1 MGLKKGGVI
10 LARRKWRVD
19 SAWSRGNVKQM
30 WFPAEILKIRPGATD
45 EKDSY
50 DVITSYTALCIV
62 WDQEIIIIIN
72 IIVTMV
78 IIDVFHAYLCV

>member
-1 MGLKKGGVI
+1 MKKGGVI

-19 SAWSRGNVKQM
+19 SAWSRGNVKQT

-50 DVITSYTALCIV
+50 DVSTARLLCG
-62 WDQEIIIIIN
+62 
-72 IIVTMV
+72 
-78 IIDVFHAYLCV
+78 

>member
-1 MGLKKGGVI
+1 M
-10 LARRKWRVD
+10 ARRKWRVD

-50 DVITSYTALCIV
+50 DVSTTCTIACIV
-62 WDQEIIIIIN
+62 LLDCAS
-72 IIVTMV
+72 
-78 IIDVFHAYLCV
+78 FFLS

>member
-10 LARRKWRVD
+10 MARRKWRVD

-50 DVITSYTALCIV
+50 DVSTKRTMSCIV
-62 WDQEIIIIIN
+62 RSVQIL
-72 IIVTMV
+72 M
-78 IIDVFHAYLCV
+78 